1 MGTHENA
8 IGANTEKTPLSEIL
22 DICTVNT
29 PFFGQYFFPRAV
41 RQGSPDFHYE
51 ICTAIE
57 NPENEKVAV
66 KVFRGG
72 AKTTLARVIL
82 GKRIA
87 FGISRTILVV
97 SETAEHS
104 YETVKWL
111 KHAVERQD
119 LFARTFGLER
129 GDKHTDPN
137 NGETYSWR
145 DDKIQIYHR
154 TLGYVITV
162 VGTGIFGQ
170 SRGLNIEDFRP
181 DFILL
186 DDVVDEDNAKTGDQ
200 RRKVN
205 ERIYGAIAN
214 TLAPRSEAPTATML
228 FLQTPLHR
236 EDAIEQ
242 ARLDPEWTYLEFSC
256 FDVRGQ
262 SRWPERWSTEELQ
275 RKKQGF
281 VNRNQLSL
289 WLREMEVKV
298 TDAELSYFKNQW
310 VMDNLFEVHP
320 EQMTVYVSVDPT
332 PPPKETEQ
340 LTSEA
345 YKDLDDAVVM
355 AVGIWRG
362 DVYVLETYGCKSP
375 APDELIN
382 KIFEFV
388 IKWRPIK
395 VGVET
400 VLFARTVKWHLE
412 KEQAKRR
419 HYFRVEPIEDRRK
432 KSLRIRQ
439 ELTGLSSAGK
449 IHCRREQHDLI
460 DQFCSYPDVGHD
472 DYLDALAIGVMMM
485 TPEDDDYL
493 EGTYED
499 ITDLEALGDWRGCP
513 SLGAG

>member
-1 MGTHENA
+1 MGAE
-8 IGANTEKTPLSEIL
+8 GNTAKSTINEIL
-22 DICTVNT
+22 EISIHNT
-29 PFFGQYFFPRAV
+29 PFFGSYFFPNAI
-41 RQGSPDFHYE
+41 RQDSPDFHYD
-51 ICTAIE
+51 ICRAIE
-57 NPENEKVAV
+57 DPRNEKVAV

-72 AKTTLARVIL
+72 AKTTLARVVCA
-82 GKRIA
+82 KRIA
-87 FGISRTILVV
+87 FGLSRTILIV

-119 LFARTFGLER
+119 VFARTFGLER
-129 GDKHTDPN
+129 GDRHTDEAT
-137 NGETYSWR
+137 GEKYSWR

-154 TLGYVITV
+154 TERKVITV

-186 DDVVDEDNAKTGDQ
+186 DDVVDEDNAKTPEQ
-200 RRKVN
+200 RKKVN
-205 ERIYGAIAN
+205 ERLYGAIAN

-236 EDAIEQ
+236 EDAIEK
-242 ARLDPEWTYLEFSC
+242 ARLDPEWAYLEISC
-256 FDVRGQ
+256 FDQRGE
-262 SRWPERWSTEELQ
+262 SRWPARWSTAELMA
-275 RKKQGF
+275 KKQGF
-281 VNRNQLSL
+281 INRNQLSL

-298 TDAELSYFKNQW
+298 TDEELSYFKNHW
-310 VMDNLFEVHP
+310 IMDNLFEVHP

-345 YKDLDDAVVM
+345 FKDLDDAVVM

-362 DVYVLETYGCKSP
+362 DIYVLEAYGAKSP

-388 IKWRPIK
+388 VRWRPIK

-412 KEQAKRR
+412 KEQQKRR
-419 HYFRVEPIEDRRK
+419 HFFRVEPIEDRRK

-439 ELTGLSSAGK
+439 ELTGLASAGK
-449 IHCRREQHDLI
+449 VHCRREQHDLI

-472 DYLDALAIGVMMM
+472 DYLDALAIAVMMM

-499 ITDLEALGDWRGCP
+499 LTDLDSLGDWRSCP
-513 SLGAG
+513 GIGG